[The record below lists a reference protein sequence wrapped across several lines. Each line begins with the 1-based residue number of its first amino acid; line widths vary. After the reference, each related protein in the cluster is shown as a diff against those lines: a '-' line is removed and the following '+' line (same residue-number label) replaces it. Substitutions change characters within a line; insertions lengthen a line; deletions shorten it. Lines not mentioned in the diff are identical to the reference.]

1 MRQIIILLS
10 LCLLFSCTYVT
21 PDNNNS
27 LEIINSSQAINL
39 GQCISKEQA
48 LNLVDTSL
56 FSNCNIL
63 ISNEII
69 LPQYKIEKVADFYSP
84 NFASWLIF
92 IDLKPNAYWGHD
104 CIYYFVN
111 ANTGEVSSFDNRFP
125 PDVSMDTI
133 KCVYQHTPQQNK
145 KPTLSSNNIQVR
157 NITIDSTKWAVILGG
172 GYDGSSDMPSI
183 QTECREIYIMLRDKY
198 RYSEEQIIAMYTHL
212 GTSLDLDYNTLDT
225 EVDYIFNKEKIDF
238 VFNYLSSNLEQ
249 GDTLSIFVMTHGDT
263 SGNNNSSIILFEKEH
278 FTDFEFAAQI
288 NKIPNNIPI
297 NVIMGQC
304 HSGGFIDNISARC
317 KHIVTSCSGSEVAY
331 PTYDGTRSE
340 FYRHWLGAMNDFDTF
355 TPSTDADVNQ
365 NRIISFQE
373 AFDYTTDLDRR
384 DANSPPIDSVE
395 TRQFHSR
402 DYYYTENY
410 GLSSVLQNQPPQP
423 PQPPQPLNPILT
435 GSKNITL
442 GQNVTYTISDIQEN
456 TTIIWNIPQ
465 YFSEVSRNQTTT
477 SATITLCANRTN
489 ITTLDLT
496 LGATIS
502 NSTETKTRTISDINI
517 WKSGINISE
526 NLITGN
532 INSYGGIVQLPSNVD
547 GAYGYTWSCDQDW
560 IVLDQGYYIAE
571 FMNPL
576 RGDNQTVTISVEF
589 INPIGQQTTF
599 VRTFTFNQ

>member
-1 MRQIIILLS
+1 MKQLIILFS
-10 LCLLFSCTYVT
+10 LCMLFSCTYMTTDRNT
-21 PDNNNS
+21 PF
-27 LEIINSSQAINL
+27 EIANSSHSINL
-39 GQCISKEQA
+39 AQCSISKEQA
-48 LNLVDTSL
+48 LSLIDTSL

-63 ISNEII
+63 ISSEII
-69 LPQYKIEKVADFYSP
+69 LPQSRIEKVTDFYSP
-84 NFASWLIF
+84 DFASWLIF
-92 IDLKPNAYWGHD
+92 ADLKPNAYWGHD

-111 ANTGEVSSFDNRFP
+111 ANTAEVTSFDNRFP
-125 PDVSMDTI
+125 PDVAMDTV
-133 KCVYQHTPQQNK
+133 KCVYQHLTQKQNK
-145 KPTLSSNNIQVR
+145 NLPRSSNNIQTR
-157 NITIDSTKWAVILGG
+157 NISIDYTKWAVILGG
-172 GYDGSSDMPSI
+172 GYDTQNDYPSI
-183 QTECREIYIMLRDKY
+183 HTECCEIYRMLRDKY
-198 RYSEEQIIAMYTHL
+198 RYSEEQIIVMYTYE
-212 GTSLDLDYNTLDT
+212 GTSWDLDYNTLDT

-263 SGNNNSSIILFEKEH
+263 SGNNNSSIILFGEEH

-317 KHIVTSCSGSEVAY
+317 KHIVTSCSGSEVAHS
-331 PTYDGTRSE
+331 TNDGTRSE

-355 TPSTDADVNQ
+355 TPSTDADANQ

-402 DYYYTENY
+402 DNYYTENY
-410 GLSSVLQNQPPQP
+410 GLSSVLQNQP

-589 INPIGQQTTF
+589 TNPLGGQTTF
-599 VRTFTFNQ
+599 VRTFDLNQ